1 MMYDLTMYDV
11 QLIVEIGYKGTKIFR
26 ITQVLN
32 TNTLIYLHISKKN
45 RNFAAESCKESELN
59 GKIGHR

>member
-1 MMYDLTMYDV
+1 MYDLTMSDV
-11 QLIVEIGYKGTKIFR
+11 QLIVEVGCKGTKIFR

-32 TNTLIYLHISKKN
+32 TNTLIYLHNPKKSC
-45 RNFAAESCKESELN
+45 NFAAKSCKESELN